1 MNVDTFGLFLF
12 PAQLYIYTDVLCRQ
26 RVQWCIEHFSAMS
39 FNDENHAIKQ
49 AHHQTFCH
57 KIPKCFSAS
66 RSANK
71 ATILLCSEVVIVSNV
86 CEFLNLDIIY
96 QYIQKAAIVAFTLE
110 ESNTVLTTDQDP
122 FEICDGIPDNHPIF
136 IEHCTLKKIECI
148 DINNV

>member
-12 PAQLYIYTDVLCRQ
+12 PAQLDIYTDVLCRQ
-26 RVQWCIEHFSAMS
+26 RVQRYIEHFSAMS

-71 ATILLCSEVVIVSNV
+71 ATILLCSEVVTVSNV

-96 QYIQKAAIVAFTLE
+96 QYIYVDRYLGFHT
-110 ESNTVLTTDQDP
+110 
-122 FEICDGIPDNHPIF
+122 
-136 IEHCTLKKIECI
+136 
-148 DINNV
+148 